1 MNFEQLKK
9 LNFTHNFINETMRH
23 YTPATLSF
31 GRLANKDHTLGND
44 LFIKKGTLINCG
56 IMTGMSNPKYFPEPK

>member
-1 MNFEQLKK
+1 
-9 LNFTHNFINETMRH
+9 MRH